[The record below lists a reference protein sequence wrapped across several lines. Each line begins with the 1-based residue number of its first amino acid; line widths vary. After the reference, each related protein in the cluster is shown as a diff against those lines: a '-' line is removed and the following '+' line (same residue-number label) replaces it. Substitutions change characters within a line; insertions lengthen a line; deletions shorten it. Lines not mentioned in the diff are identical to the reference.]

1 MQRTFPAGFLWGAA
15 TSAHQVEGRNTNADL
30 WLEEQLPGSPFV
42 EPSGDALD
50 HWNRY
55 ATDIELLARLGLK
68 AYRFSIEWARVEP
81 APGVWS
87 DEVLDHYADVCDTCI
102 RHGLEP
108 VITLHHF
115 TSPQWLMKFGGW
127 RGDET
132 PVRFAQYVERVMQR
146 LGARVRHVVTMN
158 ECNISA
164 VLHDYVQQ
172 LIVKGDRD
180 AIDRI
185 SNNQWK
191 KTAAERC
198 GIDDESLYCSF
209 IGAVDAKG
217 VATVM
222 AAHRAARAVI
232 RRVAPHAKVG
242 FSLSL
247 QQAQAKP
254 GAEKYALDAWQRKF
268 RQWLPLIADDDF
280 VSTQTYTRT
289 IYDVGGRYHVPAGT
303 MQTQMKFEFAPEA
316 LAGVLRTIARETD
329 KPILISENGAA
340 VANDKDRVEF
350 IGRSLAG
357 VHQCIAEGIQVLGY
371 FYWSAFDN
379 FEWYFG
385 YKMQFGLI
393 GVDRTTMERKP
404 KSSAYFYGNIAR
416 IGSLPDDVQM
426 QPQPD
431 PGEDLRDLLTK
442 DKAHD

>member
-1 MQRTFPAGFLWGAA
+1 MQRVFPAGFLWGAA
-15 TSAHQVEGRNTNADL
+15 TSAHQVEGNNSNADL

-42 EPSGDALD
+42 EPSGQALD

-55 ATDIELLARLGLK
+55 ATDIQLLASLGLK
-68 AYRFSIEWARVEP
+68 SYRFSIEWARVEP
-81 APGVWS
+81 QPGEWS
-87 DEVLDHYADVCDTCI
+87 EAAVDHYRDVCDECLKQ
-102 RHGLEP
+102 GMEP

-115 TSPQWLMKFGGW
+115 TSPKWLMRFGGW

-132 PVRFAQYVERVMQR
+132 PTLFARYVERVMVH
-146 LGARVRHVVTMN
+146 LGDRIRYVVTMN

-164 VLHDYVQQ
+164 VLQDYVQQ

-180 AIDRI
+180 AIERL

-191 KTAAERC
+191 KAAVERC
-198 GIDDESLYCSF
+198 GIADESQYCSF

-217 VATVM
+217 VETVM

-232 RRVAPHAKVG
+232 RRLAPHAKVG

-247 QQAQAKP
+247 QQAQALP
-254 GAEKYALDAWQRKF
+254 GAEKFALEAWQRKF

-289 IYDVGGRYHVPAGT
+289 IYDVGGKYHVPAGT
-303 MQTQMKFEFAPEA
+303 SQTQMKFEFSPEA
-316 LAGVLRTIARETD
+316 LAGVLRTIAAETD

-340 VANDKDRVEF
+340 VADDAKRVEF

-357 VHQCIAEGIQVLGY
+357 VHQCIAEGIKVLGY

-393 GVDRTTMERKP
+393 AVDRTTMERHPKP
-404 KSSAYFYGNIAR
+404 SASYYGSICRSGA
-416 IGSLPDDVQM
+416 LPDDVQV

-431 PGEDLRDLLTK
+431 GGRELREFLK
-442 DKAHD
+442 EGVGA

>member
-1 MQRTFPAGFLWGAA
+1 MQRVFPAGFLWGAA
-15 TSAHQVEGRNTNADL
+15 TSAHQVEGNNSNADL

-42 EPSGDALD
+42 EPSGQALD

-55 ATDIELLARLGLK
+55 ATDIQLLAALGLK

-81 APGVWS
+81 QPGQWS
-87 DEVLDHYADVCDTCI
+87 DVALDHYRDVCDECCKQ
-102 RHGLEP
+102 GMEP

-115 TSPQWLMKFGGW
+115 TSPQWLMRFGGW
-127 RGDET
+127 RGAET
-132 PVRFAQYVERVMQR
+132 PALFARYVERVMAH
-146 LGARVRHVVTMN
+146 LGDRVQHVVTMN
-158 ECNISA
+158 ECNIAA
-164 VLHDYVQQ
+164 VLQDYVQQ

-180 AIDRI
+180 AIDRL

-191 KTAAERC
+191 KAAVERC
-198 GIDDESLYCSF
+198 GIADEALYCSF
-209 IGAVDAKG
+209 IGAVDPRG
-217 VATVM
+217 VETVM

-232 RRVAPHAKVG
+232 RRVTPHAKVG

-247 QQAQAKP
+247 QQAQARP
-254 GAEKYALDAWQRKF
+254 GAEKFALDAWQRKF

-289 IYDVGGRYHVPAGT
+289 IYDLGGKYHVPAGT
-303 MQTQMKFEFAPEA
+303 TQTQMKFEFAPEA
-316 LAGVLRTIARETD
+316 LAAVLRTIASETD

-340 VANDKDRVEF
+340 VADDRDRVEF

-357 VHQCIAEGIQVLGY
+357 VHQCIADGIKVLGY

-393 GVDRTTMERKP
+393 AVDRSTMERKP
-404 KSSAYFYGNIAR
+404 KSSAFFYGNIAR
-416 IGSLPDDVQM
+416 IGALPDDVRVQA
-426 QPQPD
+426 QPD
-431 PGEDLRDLLTK
+431 GGVELRDLLK
-442 DKAHD
+442 EGASA